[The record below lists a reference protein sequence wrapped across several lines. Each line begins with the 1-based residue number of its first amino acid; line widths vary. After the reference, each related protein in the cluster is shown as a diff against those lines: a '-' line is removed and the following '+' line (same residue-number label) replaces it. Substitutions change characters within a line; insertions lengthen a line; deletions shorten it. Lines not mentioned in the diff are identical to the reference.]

1 VIVVTTVVVILVVD
15 PPGLM
20 LVSVVRALEVDGMAG
35 CPPDGALKM
44 VVDMLV
50 KTVVPPPGSE
60 FVITTRTS
68 EVVSWTE
75 EPELPGRA
83 APIVVAVTIV
93 IVVVCPPGMMLVNV
107 VKTLEVTGTSGLPGT
122 PEGGKDGADGIN
134 GGEATML
141 LLTGAGAP
149 GGLTGCPGM
158 ILDAADALGGN
169 PIVGFEVGIT
179 GVGHGRRGSPT
190 GTRELEGDGA
200 MIGDGA
206 EKADVDCGNG
216 SGPIPGRLLV
226 TTVVINAVPEGKVVV
241 NVVTTI
247 GGAGA
252 GGGIPEVG
260 GAFGG
265 AVEGAGMT
273 SSDEMTGVISAVLV
287 TRVLNRLGG
296 AMLFIHSVVPFTT
309 EK

>member
-15 PPGLM
+15 PPELM
-20 LVSVVRALEVDGMAG
+20 LVSVVRALQVDGIAG
-35 CPPDGALKM
+35 CPPGGALKM
-44 VVDMLV
+44 VVDVLV

-60 FVITTRTS
+60 VVITTRTL
-68 EVVSWTE
+68 EVVGWTG

-83 APIVVAVTIV
+83 APIVVAMGIV
-93 IVVVCPPGMMLVNV
+93 MVVVCPPGMILVNV
-107 VKTLEVTGTSGLPGT
+107 VKTLEVTGTVGLPGT
-122 PEGGKDGADGIN
+122 PEGGTDGV
-134 GGEATML
+134 GGPNEGEVTIL
-141 LLTGAGAP
+141 LMTAPGAP
-149 GGLTGCPGM
+149 GGVTGCPGV
-158 ILDAADALGGN
+158 ILDTTDALGGN
-169 PIVGFEVGIT
+169 PIVGFGVGIA

-190 GTRELEGDGA
+190 GTRELEGGGA
-200 MIGDGA
+200 MIGGGT
-206 EKADVDCGNG
+206 EKGDVDCGNG
-216 SGPIPGRLLV
+216 SGPVPGRLLV

-241 NVVTTI
+241 NVVATI

-260 GAFGG
+260 RAFGG

-273 SSDEMTGVISAVLV
+273 GSDEMAGVISAVLV